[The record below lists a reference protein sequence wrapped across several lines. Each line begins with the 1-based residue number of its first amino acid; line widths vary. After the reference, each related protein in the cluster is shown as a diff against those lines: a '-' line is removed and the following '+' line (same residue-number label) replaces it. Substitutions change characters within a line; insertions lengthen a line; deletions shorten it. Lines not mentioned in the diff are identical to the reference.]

1 MQNKKISPILICRL
15 FVLSMSPFMASAGV
29 AASLE
34 NDCRKNA
41 NEESFHQEALI
52 ACKSLYESLN
62 ARDKWLI
69 LRFGRLLEQN
79 HSLKLAYYV
88 YADGVRRYD
97 DSAIR
102 ARYEIVQTLIEEEEN
117 QVVIRPTQMS
127 ISRESGLERRRSQLR
142 CRVKITAGTA
152 DIPEECTGVAN
163 AASNQAGTGGTS
175 KRVKPADTSI
185 TPVPSE
191 KQLADNAQSDFQLN
205 SATNIYA
212 DVYTSEEPDRN
223 NAPDLRQSDSITS
236 ESNEQQSEVKS
247 TTTQVAATSHERDY
261 SKLETQLEDLRQL
274 VEEKFAAQEVK
285 RVTADGANY
294 TDAIRDL
301 RPRHAL
307 VIGNAR
313 YAGESKQLQSPE
325 NDAGDVAKALQLLGF
340 DVTLRLNVSTQ
351 SEFESELLAYQKI
364 LSQDSDSV
372 GVLFYAGHA
381 VQFDGKNY
389 LIPTETR
396 IMD

>member
-41 NEESFHQEALI
+41 SEESFHQEALI

-102 ARYEIVQTLIEEEEN
+102 ARYEIVQTLIEEEDN
-117 QVVIRPTQMS
+117 QIVIRPTQTS
-127 ISRESGLERRRSQLR
+127 ISRESGLKRRRSKIK
-142 CRVKITAGTA
+142 CRVKLAAGST
-152 DIPEECTGVAN
+152 DIPEECAGFANAGSNRLSADQRAN
-163 AASNQAGTGGTS
+163 AAT
-175 KRVKPADTSI
+175 
-185 TPVPSE
+185 
-191 KQLADNAQSDFQLN
+191 LADASDASVDSEIRFSDSTQSVLPLN
-205 SATNIYA
+205 STTNIYA
-212 DVYTSEEPDRN
+212 DVYTSVHPGRSNDTPEPRPADTTTGE
-223 NAPDLRQSDSITS
+223 AKK
-236 ESNEQQSEVKS
+236 QQLEVTP
-247 TTTQVAATSHERDY
+247 TTTQVPVADHERDI
-261 SKLETQLEDLRQL
+261 SKLETQLADLRQL

-285 RVTADGANY
+285 RVTGDDKKQ
-294 TDAIRDL
+294 TDVIRDL

-313 YAGESKQLQSPE
+313 YASESKQLQSPE
-325 NDAGDVAKALQLLGF
+325 NDAGDVASALQQLGF

-351 SEFESELLAYQKI
+351 SQFESELLAYQKV

-372 GVLFYAGHA
+372 GVSLMA
-381 VQFDGKNY
+381 KT
-389 LIPTETR
+389 I
-396 IMD
+396 